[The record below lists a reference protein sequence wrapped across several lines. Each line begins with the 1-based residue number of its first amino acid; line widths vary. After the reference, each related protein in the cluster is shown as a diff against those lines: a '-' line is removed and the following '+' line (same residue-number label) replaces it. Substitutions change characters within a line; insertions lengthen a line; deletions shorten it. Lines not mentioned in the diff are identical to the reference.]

1 MAPLAARRKF
11 WSRGL
16 PSYVPGARTEHASH
30 ERNSYDQFTNN
41 PVARAHAYKSISHA
55 GRLSQKHHVCYSPFW
70 RGDKFTAAASG
81 DLPPPL
87 PQPSVPLP
95 PTFFGTAPKTS
106 CRLSSPS
113 NYRIITMN
121 TKVASGHSAEASK
134 TSAERGSQKTSKKT
148 TSKPAP
154 VPSSQP
160 ITK

>member
-16 PSYVPGARTEHASH
+16 PSYVPGARTEHALH
-30 ERNSYDQFTNN
+30 ERNSYDQCTNN

-55 GRLSQKHHVCYSPFW
+55 GRLSQKHHVSSSPFW

-81 DLPPPL
+81 DLPPP
-87 PQPSVPLP
+87 PSAVSSAS
-95 PTFFGTAPKTS
+95 THFFGTAPKTS
-106 CRLSSPS
+106 CRLKSPS
-113 NYRIITMN
+113 NYPIITMN
-121 TKVASGHSAEASK
+121 TNVASGLSAEASK
-134 TSAERGSQKTSKKT
+134 TSAKPNSQKSSKKS